1 VRAHAPT
8 AWLPLIL
15 VTACA
20 GPRAPARE
28 TVFPSPSLEAIL
40 REPGGYDSARTYPLL
55 VALHGYGDD
64 AAGFIR
70 AFGPATWAH
79 CFVAVPE
86 AEYPLPNG
94 GFSWFQLTR
103 DRSLWE
109 AADRRTA
116 AAVVGLIDALRSSYR
131 IGPVFV
137 LGFSQGAAL
146 AYMTGFLEPSVVSG
160 VLAISGRLPPIDTL
174 GAIVRSA
181 DLEAA
186 RRVPVFVARGRD
198 DQAVSRRSFV
208 DQAAFL
214 AARGFAVTRFEF
226 AGGHDLPAEVT
237 ARAARWVQE
246 VSRR

>member
-1 VRAHAPT
+1 VRTLA
-8 AWLPLIL
+8 AWLPFLL
-15 VTACA
+15 AASCA
-20 GPRAPARE
+20 MPRATARE
-28 TVFPSPSLEAIL
+28 SVFPSPSLEAIL
-40 REPGGYDSARTYPLL
+40 REPAGFDSARTYPLL

-64 AAGFIR
+64 AAGFLR
-70 AFGPATWAH
+70 AFQPATWAH

-103 DRSLWE
+103 DRSPWE

-116 AAVVGLIDALRSSYR
+116 AAVVGLIGALRRSYR

-146 AYMTGFLEPSVVSG
+146 AYLIGFLHPGLVSG

-186 RRVPVFVARGRD
+186 RIVPVFVARGRD
-198 DQAVSRRSFV
+198 DQAVGRRSFV

-214 AARGFAVTRFEF
+214 AAHGFAVTHFEF
-226 AGGHDLPAEVT
+226 AGGHDLPAEVMD
-237 ARAARWVQE
+237 RAMRWVRDA
-246 VSRR
+246 SRR